1 MASLEKV
8 TGVAYDELFAGPE
21 IPVMTKNVTIKSG
34 STVVRGQLLSI
45 DSGTGKVIPT
55 PAAVAAVEADAEHN
69 IEAQDAVPAG
79 VAVFV
84 AKEAVDASTADKVAT
99 VYTSGFFNREKLV
112 AVTNDTVDGHET
124 ELRDVNIILSSLK

>member
-45 DSGTGKVIPT
+45 DSDTGKVIPT
-55 PAAVAAVEADAEHN
+55 PAAVEADAENN
-69 IEAQDAVPAG
+69 IDAVPAG
-79 VAVFV
+79 VAVYI

-99 VYTSGFFNREKLV
+99 VYTSGYFNREKLV
-112 AVTNDTVDGHET
+112 AVTGDTVSGHEA

>member
-34 STVVRGQLLSI
+34 SIVVRGQLLSI
-45 DSGTGKVIPT
+45 DSDAGKVIPT
-55 PAAVAAVEADAEHN
+55 PAAGDN
-69 IEAQDAVPAG
+69 TPAG
-79 VAVFV
+79 VAVYI

-99 VYTSGFFNREKLV
+99 VYTSGYFNREKLV
-112 AVTNDTVDGHET
+112 AVTNDTVSGHEA

>member
-45 DSGTGKVIPT
+45 DSDTGKVIPT
-55 PAAVAAVEADAEHN
+55 PAAVEADAEKN
-69 IEAQDAVPAG
+69 IDAAPAG
-79 VAVFV
+79 VAVYV
-84 AKEAVDASTADKVAT
+84 AKETVDASTADKVAT
-99 VYTSGFFNREKLV
+99 VYTSGYFNREKLV
-112 AVTNDTVDGHET
+112 AVTGDTVSGHEA

>member
-1 MASLEKV
+1 MAIVEKV
-8 TGVAYDELFAGPE
+8 SGVSYDELLAGPE

-55 PAAVAAVEADAEHN
+55 PAAIAAVEADVEHN

-79 VAVFV
+79 VAVYI

-99 VYTSGFFNREKLV
+99 VYISGYFNREKLV
-112 AVTNDTVDGHET
+112 ASSGDTVSDHEA

>member
-8 TGVAYDELFAGPE
+8 TGVTYDELFAGSE

-45 DSGTGKVIPT
+45 DSDSGKVIPT
-55 PAAVAAVEADAEHN
+55 PAAGD
-69 IEAQDAVPAG
+69 DTPAG
-79 VAVFV
+79 VAVYI

-99 VYTSGFFNREKLV
+99 VYTSGYFNREKLV
-112 AVTNDTVDGHET
+112 AVTGDTVNGHET

>member
-55 PAAVAAVEADAEHN
+55 PAAVEADAENN
-69 IEAQDAVPAG
+69 IDAVPAG
-79 VAVFV
+79 VAVYI

-112 AVTNDTVDGHET
+112 AVTGDTVSGHEA

>member
-21 IPVMTKNVTIKSG
+21 IPAMTKNVTIKSG

-45 DSGTGKVIPT
+45 DSDTGKVIPT
-55 PAAVAAVEADAEHN
+55 PAAVEADAENN
-69 IEAQDAVPAG
+69 IDAVPAG
-79 VAVFV
+79 VAVYI

-99 VYTSGFFNREKLV
+99 VYTSGYFNREKLV
-112 AVTNDTVDGHET
+112 AVTGDTVSGHEA

>member
-34 STVVRGQLLSI
+34 STMVRGQLLSI

-55 PAAVAAVEADAEHN
+55 PAAVEADAENN
-69 IEAQDAVPAG
+69 IDAVPAG
-79 VAVFV
+79 VAVYI

-99 VYTSGFFNREKLV
+99 VYTSGYFNREKLV
-112 AVTNDTVDGHET
+112 AVTGDTVSGHEA

>member
-55 PAAVAAVEADAEHN
+55 PAAVEADAENN
-69 IEAQDAVPAG
+69 IDAVPAG
-79 VAVFV
+79 VAVYI

-99 VYTSGFFNREKLV
+99 VYTSGYFNREKLV
-112 AVTNDTVDGHET
+112 AVTDDTVSGHEA

>member
-34 STVVRGQLLSI
+34 SIVVRGQLLSI
-45 DSGTGKVIPT
+45 DSDTDKVIPT
-55 PAAVAAVEADAEHN
+55 PAAGGGT
-69 IEAQDAVPAG
+69 PAG
-79 VAVFV
+79 VAVYI

-99 VYTSGFFNREKLV
+99 VYTSGYFNREKLV
-112 AVTNDTVDGHET
+112 AVTNDTVSGHEA